1 MRYFPI
7 SIDSKDKICL
17 FLGGGKI
24 CKRKIES
31 LLRGDFSFLIYGKE
45 IDKEVIKL
53 YKENPQRIKIVE
65 KNIDENFIFP
75 PCDFLFLAT
84 GDRDLNKILRKK
96 AKSQGLRTLDL
107 SDSFAS
113 DFHLRKNISNEFID
127 ISISSNGQIPIFSS
141 IIGDYLEK
149 YLENIDMEKIKLM
162 VKIRDKLRENGI
174 YNKELLLELYK
185 EDKEIL
191 KKYLEKIWW

>member
-17 FLGGGKI
+17 FLGGGRI

-53 YKENPQRIKIVE
+53 CKENPQRIKIVE
-65 KNIDENFIFP
+65 KNIDQNFIFP

-96 AKSQGLRTLDL
+96 AKDQGLRTLDL
-107 SDSFAS
+107 SDSLGS

-141 IIGDYLEK
+141 IIGDDLEK
-149 YLENIDMEKIKLM
+149 YLENLDMEKIKLM

-174 YNKELLLELYK
+174 YNKELLLDLYK

-191 KKYLEKIWW
+191 KKYLEKI

>member
-53 YKENPQRIKIVE
+53 YKENPQRIKIIE

-84 GDRDLNKILRKK
+84 GDRNLNKVLRKK

-107 SDSFAS
+107 SDSSGS
-113 DFHLRKNISNEFID
+113 DFYLRKNISNEFID

-141 IIGDYLEK
+141 IIGDDLEK
-149 YLENIDMEKIKLM
+149 YLENLDMEKIKLM
-162 VKIRDKLRENGI
+162 DKIRDKLRENGI
-174 YNKELLLELYK
+174 YNKEILLELYK

-191 KKYLEKIWW
+191 KKYLEKI

>member
-84 GDRDLNKILRKK
+84 GDRNLNKILRKK

-107 SDSFAS
+107 SDSSGS

-141 IIGDYLEK
+141 IIGDDLEK
-149 YLENIDMEKIKLM
+149 YLENLDMEKIKLM

-191 KKYLEKIWW
+191 KKYLEKI

>member
-84 GDRDLNKILRKK
+84 GDRDLNEILRKK
-96 AKSQGLRTLDL
+96 AKDQGLRTLDL
-107 SDSFAS
+107 SDSSGS
-113 DFHLRKNISNEFID
+113 DFHLRKNIFNEFID

-141 IIGDYLEK
+141 IIGDDLEK
-149 YLENIDMEKIKLM
+149 YLENLDMEKIKLM

-191 KKYLEKIWW
+191 KKYLEKI

>member
-65 KNIDENFIFP
+65 KNIDKNFIFP

-84 GDRDLNKILRKK
+84 GDRNLNKVLRKK
-96 AKSQGLRTLDL
+96 GKSQGLRTLDL
-107 SDSFAS
+107 SDSSGS
-113 DFHLRKNISNEFID
+113 DFYLRKNISNEFID

-141 IIGDYLEK
+141 IIGDDLEK
-149 YLENIDMEKIKLM
+149 YLENLDIEKIKLM
-162 VKIRDKLRENGI
+162 VKIRNKLRENEI
-174 YNKELLLELYK
+174 YNKEILLELYK
-185 EDKEIL
+185 EDKETL

>member
-107 SDSFAS
+107 SDSLGS

-141 IIGDYLEK
+141 IIGDDLEK
-149 YLENIDMEKIKLM
+149 YLENLDMEKIKLM

-191 KKYLEKIWW
+191 KKYLEKI

>member
-31 LLRGDFSFLIYGKE
+31 LLRGYFSFLIYGKE

-84 GDRDLNKILRKK
+84 GDRNLNKILRKK

-107 SDSFAS
+107 SDSSGS
-113 DFHLRKNISNEFID
+113 DFYLRKNISNEFID
-127 ISISSNGQIPIFSS
+127 ISISSNGKTPFFSS
-141 IIGDYLEK
+141 IIGDDLEK
-149 YLENIDMEKIKLM
+149 YLENLDIEKIKLM

-174 YNKELLLELYK
+174 YNKELLLDLYR

>member
-84 GDRDLNKILRKK
+84 GNRNLNKILRKK

-141 IIGDYLEK
+141 IIGDDLEK
-149 YLENIDMEKIKLM
+149 YLENLDMEKIKLM

-174 YNKELLLELYK
+174 YNKELLLDLYK

-191 KKYLEKIWW
+191 KKYLEKI

>member
-96 AKSQGLRTLDL
+96 AKDQGLMTLDL
-107 SDSFAS
+107 SDSLDS
-113 DFHLRKNISNEFID
+113 DFYLRKNISNEFID
-127 ISISSNGQIPIFSS
+127 ISISSNGELPIFSS
-141 IIGDYLEK
+141 LIGDDLEK
-149 YLENIDMEKIKLM
+149 YLESLDMEKIKLM

-191 KKYLEKIWW
+191 KKYLEKI

>member
-53 YKENPQRIKIVE
+53 YKENPQRIKIIE

-84 GDRDLNKILRKK
+84 GDRNLNKVLRKK

-107 SDSFAS
+107 SDSSGS
-113 DFHLRKNISNEFID
+113 DFYLRKNISNEFID

-141 IIGDYLEK
+141 IIGDDLEK
-149 YLENIDMEKIKLM
+149 YLENLDMEKIKLM
-162 VKIRDKLRENGI
+162 DKIRDKLRENGI
-174 YNKELLLELYK
+174 YNKEILLELYK

>member
-17 FLGGGKI
+17 FLGGGRI

-31 LLRGDFSFLIYGKE
+31 LLKGEFSFLIYGKE

-53 YKENPQRIKIVE
+53 YKEYPQRIKIVE

-96 AKSQGLRTLDL
+96 AKDQGLMTLDL
-107 SDSFAS
+107 SDSLDS
-113 DFHLRKNISNEFID
+113 DFYLRKNISNEFID
-127 ISISSNGQIPIFSS
+127 ISISSNGELPIFSS
-141 IIGDYLEK
+141 LIGDDLEK
-149 YLENIDMEKIKLM
+149 YLESLDMEKIKLM
-162 VKIRDKLRENGI
+162 VKIRDKLRENEI
-174 YNKELLLELYK
+174 YNKEILLELYK
-185 EDKEIL
+185 EDKETL
-191 KKYLEKIWW
+191 KKYLEKI

>member
-96 AKSQGLRTLDL
+96 AQNQGLRTLDL
-107 SDSFAS
+107 SDSLGS
-113 DFHLRKNISNEFID
+113 DFYLRKNISNEFID

-141 IIGDYLEK
+141 IIGDDLEK
-149 YLENIDMEKIKLM
+149 YLENLDMEKIKLM

-191 KKYLEKIWW
+191 KKYLEKI

>member
-17 FLGGGKI
+17 FLGGGRI

-53 YKENPQRIKIVE
+53 YKKNPQRIKIVE

-84 GDRDLNKILRKK
+84 GDRDLNKILRKR
-96 AKSQGLRTLDL
+96 AKIQGLRTLDL
-107 SDSFAS
+107 SDSLDS
-113 DFHLRKNISNEFID
+113 DFYLRKNISNELID
-127 ISISSNGQIPIFSS
+127 ISISSNGELPIFSS
-141 IIGDYLEK
+141 LIGDDLEK
-149 YLENIDMEKIKLM
+149 YLESLDMEKIKLM

-174 YNKELLLELYK
+174 YNKEILLELYK
-185 EDKEIL
+185 EDKETL
-191 KKYLEKIWW
+191 KKYLEKI

>member
-84 GDRDLNKILRKK
+84 GDRNLNKVLRKK

-113 DFHLRKNISNEFID
+113 DFHLRKNISNEFIN

-141 IIGDYLEK
+141 IIGDDLEK
-149 YLENIDMEKIKLM
+149 YLENLDMEKIKLM

-174 YNKELLLELYK
+174 YNKELLLDLYK